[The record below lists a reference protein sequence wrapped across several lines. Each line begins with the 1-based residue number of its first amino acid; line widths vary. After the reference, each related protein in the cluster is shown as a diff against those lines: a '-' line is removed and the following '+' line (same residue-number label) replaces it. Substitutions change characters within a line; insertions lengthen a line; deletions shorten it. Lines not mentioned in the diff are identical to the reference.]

1 MIYDTHIHTLFST
14 DSKLNIE
21 DAVNRADNDNI
32 GMIVTEHIDFNY
44 PVKGEF
50 VFNVDE
56 YFKKYEKYRND
67 KVMLGVEI
75 GMTEEIK
82 KDNKNLNDNY
92 EFDYVLGSIHFVN
105 NIDLYDKIMYK
116 DTSKRDVFEDYFK
129 TMINC
134 LECHDYIDSLAHIDY
149 ISRYATYDDPEIHY
163 NEYSDYIDEVFKSII
178 DKGIVLEINT
188 RRLNKKDICDNML
201 AIYKRYGE
209 LGGKFV
215 TIGSDS
221 HDKDSIGMNFKN
233 ALEMAEAC
241 GLNPVYFN
249 KRVMKYC

>member
-21 DAVNRADNDNI
+21 DAVNRAANDNI

-75 GMTEEIK
+75 GMTEEFK
-82 KDNKNLNDNY
+82 SHNKDLNDNY

-129 TMINC
+129 AMINC

-163 NEYSDYIDEVFKSII
+163 SEYSDYIDEVFKSII

-201 AIYKRYGE
+201 AIYKRYNE

-221 HDKDSIGMNFKN
+221 HDKDSIGMNFNN